1 MEESDIIMKVI
12 SVITSG
18 GGFIKVHRTDFEPKL
33 VYLTNGRT
41 VGTTNTPRI
50 IIKRPCT
57 EKEDHFINVPRNE
70 IASTCKLVK

>member
-18 GGFIKVHRTDFEPKL
+18 GGFIKVYRTDFEPKL

-57 EKEDHFINVPRNE
+57 EKEDFKILSMFLGMRLHLHVN
-70 IASTCKLVK
+70 